1 MKKNYFKF
9 LSVLVMLCCISISF
23 SACGDD
29 DEDDI
34 DNGGNT
40 KSSLTVDGK
49 SVEITDLEAEYEDG
63 VFAFWVNDVQTTE
76 KRVYIQAEFSAK
88 ESISAETDVTS
99 KFSILF
105 QRNKGSEWFVQDG
118 YQSGKII
125 VKNIDSSKKVLTVEF
140 KEAKYLSNLK
150 KSIVINGT
158 LTVTYKVI

>member
-1 MKKNYFKF
+1 MKKNILKILPLF
-9 LSVLVMLCCISISF
+9 LCLFLAFSIS
-23 SACGDD
+23 SCSKD
-29 DEDDI
+29 DEADI
-34 DNGGNT
+34 DNGGDT

-49 SVEITDLEAEYEDG
+49 SVEITDLEAEYEGG
-63 VFAFWVNDVQTTE
+63 VFAFWVNDALSTD

-88 ESISAETDVTS
+88 ESISAETDIKS

-105 QRNKGSEWFVQDG
+105 QRNKGSEWFMQDG

-125 VKNIDSSKKVLTVEF
+125 VKNVDSSKKVLTIEF

-150 KSIVINGT
+150 KSVVINGT

>member
-1 MKKNYFKF
+1 M
-9 LSVLVMLCCISISF
+9 VCCISISF
-23 SACGDD
+23 SACGNDD
-29 DEDDI
+29 DDDI
-34 DNGGNT
+34 EDGGNT

-88 ESISAETDVTS
+88 ESISTETDVTS

-105 QRNKGSEWFVQDG
+105 QRNKGSEWFVQDS

-125 VKNIDSSKKVLTVEF
+125 VKNVDNSKKVLTVEF

-150 KSIVINGT
+150 KTIVINGT

>member
-9 LSVLVMLCCISISF
+9 LSVLVMVCCISISF

-29 DEDDI
+29 DDI

-63 VFAFWVNDVQTTE
+63 VFAFWVNDVQTTD
-76 KRVYIQAEFSAK
+76 KRVYIQAEFSSK
-88 ESISAETDVTS
+88 ESINTETDVTS

-105 QRNKGSEWFVQDG
+105 QRNKGSEWFMQDG

-125 VKNIDSSKKVLTVEF
+125 VKNVDNSKKVLTVEF

-150 KSIVINGT
+150 KSVVINGT